1 MSRWLVLVLVL
12 STTMGRSVWGAYAA
26 FDDVQISTPSWLQ
39 LSGTGAPPLIYRISR
54 QAAGQALVELRST
67 AGAVDLRWCLA
78 DYQRDPTPCSTH
90 IPVGVT
96 VSVLVPLSRI
106 DQGLYRLRLA
116 YAVGDEEP
124 RVLLSAA
131 GAATAAAVEPAGAYR
146 PTVAGVT
153 VAFRSESLAYTIS
166 LRDGMADLHVR
177 NFSPEA
183 IHCDVTL
190 AGWQDPTREH
200 NPRLHLLPGSTTEVL
215 IPLKNPDARVARAV
229 VEVWNIRIGADDRG
243 NLLIAN
249 PQFAD
254 HLLPLDGW
262 FPVGMVGAMEN
273 ATDFNPRVIT
283 WQMVGERLRL
293 RNASGS
299 RITAMAHINVG
310 GELTQVPLTL
320 PPEVITDVAATFAFD
335 GRRPFVGLDQ
345 VVVDDQPVRRAIPVT
360 AAAAVPEQALSVTAR
375 HVDER
380 FNPLTLAYVLERAGA
395 GKARLT
401 VINRS
406 AIAVHADVI
415 IAGYQLAEVNNPRL
429 HLPAGQQVV
438 VELPVTRSDARLAIA
453 RLMVENV
460 RLGDDL
466 GELLVSAK

>member
-39 LSGTGAPPLIYRISR
+39 PGGTDAPPLIYRISR

-67 AGAVDLRWCLA
+67 AGAVDLRWCLV

-90 IPVGVT
+90 IPAGTTVT
-96 VSVLVPLSRI
+96 VLVPLSRI
-106 DQGLYRLRLA
+106 DQGLFRLRLA
-116 YAVGDEEP
+116 YAVGHGEP
-124 RVLLSAA
+124 RGL
-131 GAATAAAVEPAGAYR
+131 AATVEPVAAYR

-177 NFSPEA
+177 NFSSEA

-215 IPLKNPDARVARAV
+215 IPLANADARVARAV
-229 VEVWNIRIGADDRG
+229 VDVWNIRIGPDDQG
-243 NLLIAN
+243 DLLIAS

-254 HLLPLDGW
+254 HLLPRDGW
-262 FPVGMVGAMEN
+262 FPVGMVGAM
-273 ATDFNPRVIT
+273 AGAMRFNPRVIT
-283 WQMVGERLRL
+283 WQLVGDRLRL

-299 RITAMAHINVG
+299 RITAMAQINVD
-310 GELTQVPLTL
+310 GETIQVPLTL
-320 PPEVITDVAATFAFD
+320 PPEATTEVAATFAVD

-345 VVVDDQPVRRAIPVT
+345 VVVDGQPVRRPNPMAAA

-380 FNPLTLAYVLERAGA
+380 FNPLTLAYVLERAGE

-406 AIAVHADVI
+406 AIAVHADLI
-415 IAGYQLAEVNNPRL
+415 IAGYQPAEVNNPRL
-429 HLPAGQQVV
+429 HLPAGQQVS

-466 GELLVSAK
+466 GELLVSGR